1 MSHDQAVSPLASGS
15 ETNIVAALVSIGL
28 NEQDKTRAQTVCVE
42 QLDVGTES
50 VAALA
55 RRTRPYQVKRDK
67 FIFLARDSKK

>member
-1 MSHDQAVSPLASGS
+1 MRLRYQDPSISHDQAVSPLASGS

-55 RRTRPYQVKRDK
+55 VGALGHIK
-67 FIFLARDSKK
+67 